1 MKKTMKKT
9 RAGFMK
15 NTKSLIMGSLEILF
29 SLILG
34 VAFVFTFALYTLI
47 GFFIAILIMA
57 IFFIFVYQMSK
68 ISVDWNIL
76 LFIIGGFIVG
86 IIVGSIIFASFAS
99 INQYPISMQVF
110 YPNHPNITITQNCTT
125 FSNSASGYIN
135 GNPINPQ
142 NTTECNLPQSMAHPN
157 NYNYYNPFT
166 CSIIGKNITC
176 NSSGLDGINENATW
190 KGTILN
196 VSVRKWKYLYGTG
209 LCKECFLL
217 NMKKKN

>member
-1 MKKTMKKT
+1 
-9 RAGFMK
+9 
-15 NTKSLIMGSLEILF
+15 MGSLEILF

-76 LFIIGGFIVG
+76 LFILGGFIVG

-176 NSSGLDGINENATW
+176 NSSVIFGWLDGINENATW

-196 VSVRKWKYLYGTG
+196 VSVMKWKY
-209 LCKECFLL
+209 FVW
-217 NMKKKN
+217 NWSM

>member
-1 MKKTMKKT
+1 M
-9 RAGFMK
+9 RFMK

-76 LFIIGGFIVG
+76 LFILGGFIVG

-196 VSVRKWKYLYGTG
+196 VSVMKWKYRMFFIKYE
-209 LCKECFLL
+209 KEKL
-217 NMKKKN
+217 KK

>member
-1 MKKTMKKT
+1 
-9 RAGFMK
+9 
-15 NTKSLIMGSLEILF
+15 MGSLEILF

-76 LFIIGGFIVG
+76 LFILGGFIVG

-196 VSVRKWKYLYGTG
+196 VSVMKWKYLYGTG
-209 LCKECFLL
+209 LLAGAIFLIEL
-217 NMKKKN
+217 LLLFIGPIIYILMQYTKRKHPRR